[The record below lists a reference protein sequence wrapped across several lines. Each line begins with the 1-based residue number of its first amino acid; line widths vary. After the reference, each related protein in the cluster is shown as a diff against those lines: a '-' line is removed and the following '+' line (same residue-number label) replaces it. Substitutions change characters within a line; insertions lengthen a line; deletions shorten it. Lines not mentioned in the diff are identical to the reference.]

1 MEFRKIKFRK
11 LESWKI
17 ILEMEFQEIKE
28 IEILK
33 IYYEN
38 GILEN

>member
-1 MEFRKIKFRK
+1 MKFQKIKFQK

-17 ILEMEFQEIKE
+17 ILKMEFQEIKE

-38 GILEN
+38 MISET

>member
-1 MEFRKIKFRK
+1 
-11 LESWKI
+11 
-17 ILEMEFQEIKE
+17 MEFQEIKE

-33 IYYEN
+33 IYYESGISKIGILKNHFEN

>member
-1 MEFRKIKFRK
+1 MKFQKIIFQK

-17 ILEMEFQEIKE
+17 ILKMEFQEIKE

-38 GILEN
+38 MILET

>member
-1 MEFRKIKFRK
+1 MKFQKIKFQK

-17 ILEMEFQEIKE
+17 ILKMEFQEIKE

-38 GILEN
+38 MILET